1 MIRSAKEVEHW
12 KELTADMMSD
22 EELVGEKYIR
32 HPPSYR
38 SQTLINFIG
47 KLDERS
53 EKQKKIIPRT
63 KRELGSPVHKP
74 VPSNAK
80 KWMIK
85 PDLLKERGD
94 QECDI
99 DDEEVGSDVLSEN
112 DSPSL
117 SDSNSNLDISEMD

>member
-38 SQTLINFIG
+38 LQTLINFIG
-47 KLDERS
+47 KLDEHS

-63 KRELGSPVHKP
+63 KHELGSPVHKA

-94 QECDI
+94 H
-99 DDEEVGSDVLSEN
+99 DEEVGSDVLSET
-112 DSPSL
+112 DSSTL
-117 SDSNSNLDISEMD
+117 SDSNSNLDISEMED